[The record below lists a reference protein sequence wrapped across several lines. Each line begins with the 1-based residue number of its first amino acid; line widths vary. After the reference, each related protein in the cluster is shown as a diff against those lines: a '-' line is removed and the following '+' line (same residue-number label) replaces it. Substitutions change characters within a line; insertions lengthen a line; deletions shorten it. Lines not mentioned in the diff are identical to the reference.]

1 MEDEPADAVE
11 GGLLWAYTDVRDCQ
25 MNDVF
30 PTTHATWLRARLG
43 SGSEGRDE
51 ATRLLFARYRE
62 PLRVYLAGTG
72 FSRASDAAATG
83 LSESEDIVH
92 GFLVTRV
99 ARPEFLDGW
108 AASGFRLRRWMIN
121 AFLFYVREH
130 ARSARRR
137 RAREESALGASV
149 GAVEDP
155 LREFDREWAI
165 EVIREAAEATE
176 SELFARGRGRQWE
189 LFVGHFVDGKPYGEL
204 VGPFGVTPSQA
215 ASLARD
221 VAFLLRANLRRVLSA
236 DGVDEGEVG
245 SELALI
251 EELLKPSKR
260 GGR

>member
-1 MEDEPADAVE
+1 
-11 GGLLWAYTDVRDCQ
+11 

-30 PTTHATWLRARLG
+30 PTTHATWLRARIAAG
-43 SGSEGRDE
+43 TDGRDE
-51 ATRLLFARYRE
+51 ATRALFARYRE

-72 FSRASDAAATG
+72 FSRASGAAAVG
-83 LSESEDIVH
+83 ISDSEDIVH

-108 AASGFRLRRWMIN
+108 ATSGFRLRRWMIN
-121 AFLFYVREH
+121 AFLFYVREQ

-137 RAREESALGASV
+137 RVREESGLGASR

-155 LREFDREWAI
+155 LRDFDREWAI
-165 EVIREAAEATE
+165 EVIREASEATE
-176 SELFARGRGRQWE
+176 SELLARGRGRQWE

-204 VGPFGVTPSQA
+204 VGPFGVSPSQA

-221 VAFLLRANLRRVLSA
+221 VAFLLRANIRRVLSA
-236 DGVDEGEVG
+236 DGVDEGEIG

-251 EELLKPSKR
+251 EELLRPSKR
-260 GGR
+260 GDH